1 MQYVRIYTDLSGESH
16 FEDVQIALSPIPG
29 DPSTAPI
36 AISAFIPAD
45 QCAFVRCPPA
55 GKSGWQTAPRR
66 QFVFVL
72 AGENETEVSDGEVRR
87 FDTGS
92 ILLFEDT
99 AGKGHNG
106 RFIGAEDALLA
117 LVELPDYAND

>member
-1 MQYVRIYTDLSGESH
+1 MQYVRIYADLSGESH
-16 FEDVQIALSPIPG
+16 FEDVEVALNPIPG
-29 DPSTAPI
+29 DSSTSPI
-36 AISAFIPAD
+36 RVSAWMPAD

-55 GKSGWQTAPRR
+55 KSGWQTAPCR

-87 FDTGS
+87 FAPGS

-106 RFIGAEDALLA
+106 RFIGAEDTLLA
-117 LVELPDYAND
+117 LVELPD

>member
-1 MQYVRIYTDLSGESH
+1 MQYVRIYADPSGESH
-16 FEDVQIALSPIPG
+16 FEDLEVALNPIPG
-29 DPSTAPI
+29 DPSASPI
-36 AISAFIPAD
+36 VISAFIPAD

-55 GKSGWQTAPRR
+55 EKSGWQTAPRR

-87 FDTGS
+87 FAPGS

-99 AGKGHNG
+99 VGKGHNG
-106 RFIGAEDALLA
+106 RFIGAEVALLA
-117 LVELPDYAND
+117 IVELPD